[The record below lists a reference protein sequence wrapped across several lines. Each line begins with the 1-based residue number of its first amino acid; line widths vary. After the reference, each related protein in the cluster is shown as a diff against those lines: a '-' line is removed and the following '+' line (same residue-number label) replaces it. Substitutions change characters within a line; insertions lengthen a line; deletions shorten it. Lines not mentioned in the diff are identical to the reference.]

1 MNIKRAKHILT
12 LFLMMAGLFLAVRF
26 ALFSGIPVAK
36 AGGGDNWLQFSF
48 DQEKTGTNPNETILT
63 PANVGNLKQIF
74 TFKASGFVDGAP
86 VYLNNVSTPSG
97 VRNLLFI
104 SEFNGKIDAVDAE
117 TGALVWSKVLNGCSG
132 CQTNSSPAIDPN
144 LQFVYQYGTDGFIH
158 KLQVGNGTEITGGG
172 WPANALGSNSTK
184 SLAALGF
191 ATAANGNTYL
201 YASGGSFNIHPQGHV
216 TAINLSNGTENT
228 FNFVC
233 SNISGIIG
241 TGGLTCSS
249 SGAGIWS
256 RGGFAYHPGTD
267 RLYTETAEWGH
278 FAPPTAWSQS
288 ALAIPA
294 DGSHMGAPAN
304 GSPLDS
310 YTPTNFAAE
319 ISADHDLGSTN
330 PVALP
335 DLPGNS
341 NHYVMVNAKDSILR
355 VLDGMNMSG
364 QGGPGHTG
372 GGAFTMQI
380 NNAGEVFSSPAVYK
394 DPATG
399 TVWLLIPGTKG
410 FTGFV
415 YSLDANHN
423 PTVTQKWQIT
433 GGWTSSVAVANGIA
447 FWANGGG
454 LGPTAT
460 STLFATD
467 VRTGAHLW
475 SAPHGSHHW
484 SSPIVVNGMVYM
496 SDAQKPSTIFAYGLG
511 TVGPPPPA
519 PPTNLTATAVSSSQ
533 IDLSWTASTTSGVTY
548 TVIRDGSIAQS
559 GVTGTTFS
567 DTGLV
572 ASSTHS
578 YTVEAV
584 DSSGT
589 SGPSNQATATT
600 QGCTPPQCPPP
611 PLVAINA
618 GGPGVTAGLTTFVAD
633 RDFAGGTTI
642 NHANTINLS
651 KVTNPAPMAVYQTA
665 RIGNFTYTISG
676 FAAGSSHTVRL
687 HFAET
692 FFGMPGARKFNVSIN
707 GTQVL
712 TGFDIYAAAGGAKN
726 TANIQQFTENANSSG
741 EYVITFTSVVNNTL
755 VSGIEIQ

>member
-1 MNIKRAKHILT
+1 MKIKRVKDT
-12 LFLMMAGLFLAVRF
+12 LLVLSIMAALALAVRF
-26 ALFSGIPVAK
+26 FSSTPIVK

-48 DQEKTGTNPNETILT
+48 DEEKSGTNPNELT
-63 PANVGNLKQIF
+63 LTTANVGGLKQVF
-74 TFKASGFVDGAP
+74 TFKASALVDGAP
-86 VYLNNVSTPSG
+86 VYLSNVSTPSG
-97 VRNLLFI
+97 TRNLLFI
-104 SEFNGKIDAVDAE
+104 SEFNGKIDAVDGD
-117 TGALVWSKVLNGCSG
+117 TGALVWSKLLNGCSG

-158 KLQVGNGTEITGGG
+158 KLQVGDGTEITTGG
-172 WPANALGSNSTK
+172 WPANVLGSNSTK
-184 SLAALGF
+184 SLAALAF

-201 YASGGSFNIHPQGHV
+201 YGSGGSFNIHPQGHV

-241 TGGLTCSS
+241 TGGRTCSS

-267 RLYTETAEWGH
+267 RLYAETAEWGT
-278 FAPPTAWSQS
+278 FAPPTKWSQS
-288 ALAIPA
+288 AVAIHA
-294 DGSHMGAPAN
+294 DASQPNAN
-304 GSPLDS
+304 GDPLDS
-310 YTPTNFAAE
+310 YTPTNWSAE
-319 ISADHDLGSTN
+319 IGADHDLGSSNAT
-330 PVALP
+330 ALP
-335 DLPGNS
+335 DLAGNS

-355 VLDGMNMSG
+355 ILDGMNMSG

-372 GGAFTMQI
+372 GGAFTVQI
-380 NNAGEVFSSPAVYK
+380 NNAGEVFSSSAVYT

-410 FTGFV
+410 FTGFI

-423 PTVTQKWQIT
+423 PIATQKWQLT

-454 LGPTAT
+454 LSPTAT

-467 VRTGAHLW
+467 VTTGKQLW

-496 SDAQKPSTIFAYGLG
+496 SDAQKPSTIYAYGLG

-519 PPTNLTATAVSSSQ
+519 APTNLTASAVSSSQ
-533 IDLSWTASTTSGVTY
+533 INLSWTASTTSGVTY
-548 TVIRDGSIAQS
+548 TVMRNGSVIAT
-559 GVTGTTFS
+559 GVTVTTFS
-567 DTGLV
+567 DTGLQ
-572 ASSTHS
+572 ASTSYS

-584 DSSGT
+584 DSAGT

-600 QGCTPPQCPPP
+600 QACTTNCPPP
-611 PLVAINA
+611 PSLAINA
-618 GGPGVTAGLTTFVAD
+618 GGPAISPFVAD
-633 RDFAGGTTI
+633 EDFSGGSTI
-642 NHANTINLS
+642 NHANTINTS
-651 KVTNPAPMAVYQTA
+651 KVTNPAPAAVYQTA
-665 RIGNFTYTISG
+665 RVGATQASGVGAPFTYTIPG
-676 FAAGSSHTVRL
+676 FTAGSSHTVRL

-692 FFGMPGARKFNVSIN
+692 YFSNPGARTFNVSIN

-712 TGFDIYAAAGGAKN
+712 KAFDIYAAAGGKN
-726 TANIQQFTENANSSG
+726 IANIQQFTENANSSG
-741 EYVITFTSVVNNTL
+741 QYVIMFTSVVNNAL